1 MSMIDSLTPPQRR
14 ALQLVKDE
22 QPPVFRVPT
31 NTRVA
36 LETRGYIRQ
45 VSAGDGARLELTEA
59 GQTLFVED
67 AMRTHKSSDFAIE
80 DKVEFLDWR
89 LDGDRWCFE
98 WHPAIVIAVGKAR
111 LHLHFRAGSG
121 KFSGTTSWRE
131 PRAVRMVDPDTKV
144 IELEN
149 ARINAGMGE
158 AADLRQQ
165 LHRMTLE
172 AEAYRI
178 QAEEALR
185 LANRPTFFGAAR
197 FYRRQMKQAM
207 DNTAYLET
215 QAPALRASLDAMQA
229 HLNQLRADTQVYA
242 PEAAARKVWQAWKE
256 MVPFGVWLIEGTTIE
271 LTEDFLSAIINLG
284 KALDETAAV
293 RQQVQPEA
301 AVV

>member
-22 QPPVFRVPT
+22 QPSVYRVPT

-36 LETRGYIRQ
+36 LITRGYIRKTDG
-45 VSAGDGARLELTEA
+45 VGARLELTES

-67 AMRTHKSSDFAIE
+67 AMRAHKSSDFAIE

-149 ARINAGMGE
+149 ARINAETGA
-158 AADLRQQ
+158 AADLARQ

-172 AEAYRI
+172 AESYRI
-178 QAEEALR
+178 QAEEAQR

-197 FYRRQMKQAM
+197 FYRALLKTSME
-207 DNTAYLET
+207 NTAYLET
-215 QAPALRASLDAMQA
+215 QAPALRQSLDAMQA

-242 PEAAARKVWQAWKE
+242 PEAAARKVWQAWLE
-256 MVPFGVWLIEGTTIE
+256 MIPPDMWIGVGETIT
-271 LTEDFLSAIINLG
+271 LTADFTRAMFALG
-284 KALDETAAV
+284 DALHETAAV
-293 RQQVQPEA
+293 REQVQPEA
-301 AVV
+301 LVV